1 MTKSAF
7 ELLSTVQYHML
18 THSRSEA
25 SYFSYLLEVIEKRKK
40 TKTTHW
46 ILTEKKRYCEN
57 FYDNYLMLDSVPLLS
72 LWHDFVINIL
82 GHR

>member
-7 ELLSTVQYHML
+7 ELLCTVQYHML
-18 THSRSEA
+18 THSRTEA
-25 SYFSYLLEVIEKRKK
+25 SYFSYLLEVIEKKK
-40 TKTTHW
+40 QN
-46 ILTEKKRYCEN
+46 TEFWLKIKGYCEN
-57 FYDNYLMLDSVPLLS
+57 FYDNYLMLDSVPSLS